1 MKVKAEIKL
10 SLFLSLIFFLIFFLS
25 YSNIASTQ
33 GNDPVNQFNQSQS
46 INITGI
52 ASTIDQAT
60 INSYL
65 NVNGDGLTWD
75 VLESE
80 VPQREQ
86 KTVEYFIY
94 QDMTQMAANTEKS
107 ATFTVYIPEKN
118 PVIKNAIIEI
128 KNLVYNTQITA
139 GSTVKIWNGTT
150 NTTLLTTGAGPAATG
165 ENLFYFIYADATP
178 ALSYIRQNGT
188 YTFTL
193 YVKFNSIRQGEN
205 AKLIL
210 TYEYDSDSPRQI
222 KTVRFFVGQ
231 LTTSL
236 AVGSSTAFTIPPL
249 NLPESNVVVRDSFF
263 ETYIHLKPGG
273 TTDEGISIDLD
284 GANAIS
290 GTPIDNA
297 GATTIDY
304 IFLYKNIFDTTTSHT
319 FNFKPTAGYAVDTVG
334 TELVLTYEYD
344 ANSPTQLKT
353 VKYLIGQDTDLYTT
367 AHTANFQRQITLPEN
382 NTNIRSIYN
391 RVSFAIAYG
400 SGAGT
405 TSYTT
410 TIGVNSTIQGSS
422 PATQVSYSL
431 DLRDEQV
438 STSMILYNA
447 TNLYNLQNENT
458 VVCSVYSSAAST
470 SYYTG
475 SKGCELIITYAFNSS
490 SPQRIR
496 TVDYFVGQNYNGSVV
511 SSISFPFS
519 FSIPENSYSIRDT
532 YLTVYGF
539 TGSATAAT
547 NTLISGIVVPGY
559 VNQTCNFRN
568 TGEARFDRC
577 WDYVLDNVTSPG
589 SYTAIFGSGV
599 TRWFS
604 STITITYTYQIF
616 YQLSVE
622 HNATISYSG
631 ILNSINVS
639 INFTSTVDDVY
650 NMTIYNFAN
659 SNWDASPCQNISATA
674 NNYYTIWCNVTSNP
688 TNYISS
694 DNKVRVRLNSTADND
709 QSTLKEEYVQF
720 YIGYEIVNQ
729 PPSLGDR
736 VEEPAS
742 PTTYSSQATYRFNIT
757 VNDPDGE
764 GDISTVIF
772 EFNGVNETVTTYVI
786 HNTTARNYSI
796 TKTDLPANPSGYT
809 FKWYAN
815 DSQNS
820 WASVVEGTYV
830 INKGV
835 NLLTSLT
842 CSPSSTVTYPI
853 QTTCTGTQSTT
864 GDDGVI
870 YYLYRDG
877 ELKSQKMNEN
887 PSETVLLG
895 AGSYVYK
902 FNSSEGANWT
912 ANSTGITLTLTVQ
925 QNTSTASYMHLVI
938 NGTESNK
945 EYTYPAATNATAWF
959 EENSF
964 VGSAPVFTL
973 YRNTTL
979 IGSSNPISD
988 VAQLAAGFYN
998 YTYYTPGNQNYS
1010 SAVKQL
1016 NLTIQKANILPH
1028 LHIAIN
1034 GTEEDSSY
1042 TYENVTNATAWS
1054 TLTGQA
1060 GITYSL
1066 YRNTSTSSLFIGSGD
1081 SVSDVLLLGANI
1093 YYYVFNTSGNE
1104 NYTSGSLTR
1113 TLTILQKTPKLSLE
1127 ASPYWSNT
1135 YPTETTVSCQAY
1147 SLNDEVVPQL
1157 YRNSSSSNPLPSNI
1171 ETIILGA
1178 GSHEYICNNTAT
1190 ENYTSTSNSS
1200 VMIIEKGNP
1209 ASYINLFID
1218 NQTNDKTISY
1228 PNVAEIRGNVSTI
1241 EGANDLIFNLYRN
1254 GLLIGSGNSTNQ
1266 TVSSIKLG
1274 NGTYVFVYNTS
1285 GGANWTSGSSSTRT
1299 LYVLKGVLSLH
1310 LTINGTEADASY
1322 NYENITNV
1330 TGWGEVT
1337 GEDLTFSL
1345 YRNSVSIELNQPGA
1359 ISDIQM
1365 LGAGTYTYIY
1375 NTSGGQNYTSNSSSI
1390 TLTITKKPI
1399 KIYLAL
1405 NGSESNKT
1413 YVYPETINATAWKD
1427 ATINDEGSITLYRN
1441 GLALDFGKIAKEEIL
1456 LGNGTYNYSA
1466 TFSAS
1471 NYTAESILSDRFA
1484 LVLKGLPPIY
1494 LAINGTQGNVTYT
1507 YPAASNSTGW
1517 LETVNKEGSVE
1528 ILRNGISLGSGDT
1541 VSEEILLAAGEYNYS
1556 LVFQETQNYSFNSIT
1571 KDRFLKINKAQ
1582 STATLTLYPESPI
1595 TYETE
1600 TVATCTETNP
1610 EDDGKLWRN
1619 DTDVT
1624 SENNTAVRLP
1634 AGSWEYVCNVSET
1647 QNYTSA
1653 SDSAIYTVNR
1663 KNANVQVY
1671 PVTQATTYP
1680 VTVLQYCIDDSSL
1693 MDCSLYRNDSLISN
1707 NTEYSPA
1714 AGVYIYKANITDT
1727 ANYTNY
1733 EDIETVTVNKAASDV
1748 RLFLNGTEADK
1759 TYTYED
1765 YANITATLNISGK
1778 VFYIETNFSGNTQI
1792 INQGTSPL
1800 TSITNDFGAGLFNVT
1815 AYWNGDEN
1823 YTGDAQTY
1831 FMTVNKKSTV
1841 THLWINGTRG
1851 NKYYT
1856 NKSWAN
1862 FTVELVD
1869 YPGKPVELW
1878 TNYTDGQWKKWD
1890 LGSSPLQ
1897 NITQLTSTGTF
1908 NFTGNYSGNANYTD
1922 SYESW
1927 LVTVSALEL
1936 TATLESLSPTSI
1948 NQGQNSTVV
1957 GNCSCTGGT
1966 CNNVY
1971 MEIQADENPIPNTTG
1986 SSLQVNGSN
1995 PYFIGSLTNSWV
2007 TRSWNITG
2015 WDAGIY
2021 AIRIK
2026 CNSTETL
2033 DVFSTA
2039 QSLQVNDTTP
2049 PTWSA
2054 NATYPLSPTTYSP
2067 GKGYQFNV
2075 TWNDNVGIS
2084 TVFIEHNFTTGG
2096 PLINSTMSNEGSE
2109 YYFNIADLKAGTYVW
2124 RSYAND
2130 TSNNWNSTEQWIY
2143 TVERA
2148 PTLTR
2153 LFLNGTEGDKTY
2165 NVTEIANFTV
2175 TLNISGKTVYLQTNM
2190 SGWIL
2195 QSGITP
2201 LYNYT
2206 QLNQKGIFNVTGYFL
2221 GDENYTESSQTY
2233 FVSVVDEESPRY
2245 SSLGQNSTWIG
2256 VGKAIL
2262 LFANWSDNFD
2272 LDYAWLE
2279 TNETRNWENKTAIK
2293 INLTQGQTWSNF
2305 TWQNSSVPA
2314 GWVIGWRVYAND
2326 SSGNENKTDLMF
2338 FFVNASE
2345 MWVFSTNGTVIS
2357 SSAVGDINDD
2367 SSIDVVFGSFDKNVY
2382 ALNGSDG
2389 RKIWNFSTNGMIS
2402 SSPALASITSSN
2414 YLDIFIGS
2422 YDYNLYALNGSNG
2435 RKIWNFSTGG
2445 KICSSPAI
2453 VDVNKDNFLDVVFGS
2468 DDGKVYALNGSD
2480 GNLIWSFQTN
2490 GKVVSSPAVVNLTVD
2505 GYPIVFI
2512 GSYDYNL
2519 YALNG
2524 SDGSKIWNFSAQE
2537 KIESS
2542 PAVDDLDNDGDLEV
2556 VFGSYDNKVYV
2567 LDANSG
2573 EEIWNYTTGNWITA
2587 SPVILDLQG
2596 EKKVVIGSHDSYVY
2610 CFNSDG
2616 SLNWTFKV
2624 PTNGRAPYLP
2634 SVADLNLD
2642 GVNDVAIGSTD
2653 GRVYILD
2660 GRDGS
2665 LIWSY
2670 NIGQYI
2676 YTSPALVDLNG
2687 DGNPDLAL
2695 GSTNKNEYVLDPP
2708 SWPTF
2713 GGNERRTRIFDNY
2726 PPELLFF
2733 DVIREGGRVKIVSLW
2748 KEKFSNL
2755 AFAIVEENST
2765 GLPLVNRINLR
2776 GMIDWVNYSFI
2787 DNGVYYGIKVFDEY
2801 GNSKEVSGF
2810 VESETKDR
2818 LPPTW
2823 STQAQHLQFNYSKNQ
2838 VYLLNLSWFDE
2849 SGIEEVIFE
2858 NNFTGEFL
2866 NESMEIS
2873 GNFYSYSVKD
2883 LPAGTYVWRS
2893 YARDVFG
2900 NWNSTPY
2907 FTLEVLKKNPEI
2919 EFSSKEEVVYPG
2931 HVDVKCVLKD
2941 GDDDAILKLI
2951 RNGDEIEI
2959 GKIVSDEEVLRSGLW
2974 QYSCIYPETQNYT
2987 QLELTK
2993 IVEVRKGVPELNLK
3007 VEYEKNSCPAQVK
3020 ITAYEN
3026 NSGDEDISYRLYST
3040 DLIGEG
3046 SYLEYVESLR
3056 AGIYSFTYNSSEG
3069 ENWTSNSISKMII
3082 INDSLPPENLLFN
3095 KKLVEKEGL
3104 KIYSL
3109 WQENC
3114 SSLAYGIIRENSTG
3128 EFKTNKVKMSGSLD
3142 WVNYTIPEKDIKS
3155 REGCVMFL
3163 GFICLKRIFF
3173 EVEAFDNYSNSAKKS
3188 DDILLILIF
3197 PIQINLFRR

>member
-10 SLFLSLIFFLIFFLS
+10 SLFISLIFFLIFFLS

-33 GNDPVNQFNQSQS
+33 GNDPANQFNQSQS

-249 NLPESNVVVRDSFF
+249 NLPEGNVVVRDSFF
-263 ETYIHLKPGG
+263 ETYIHLVPGG

-284 GANAIS
+284 EANAIS

-304 IFLYKNIFDTTTSHT
+304 IFLYRNIFDTTSSHT

-400 SGAGT
+400 TGAGNT
-405 TSYTT
+405 RYTT

-458 VVCSVYSSAAST
+458 VICSVYSSAAST

-475 SKGCELIITYAFNSS
+475 SKGCELIMTYAFNSS

-688 TNYISS
+688 TNYVSS
-694 DNKVRVRLNSTADND
+694 DNKVRVRLNSTIDND
-709 QSTLKEEYVQF
+709 QATLKEEYVQF

-853 QTTCTGTQSTT
+853 QTTCTGTQSAT
-864 GDDGVI
+864 GDDDVI

-877 ELKSQKMNEN
+877 ELKSQKMNDN

-1299 LYVLKGVLSLH
+1299 LYVLKGVLPLH

-1528 ILRNGISLGSGDT
+1528 LLRNGISLGSGDT

-1619 DTDVT
+1619 NTDVT
-1624 SENNTAVRLP
+1624 SENNTEIILP
-1634 AGSWEYVCNVSET
+1634 AGAWEYVCNVSET

-1653 SDSAIYTVNR
+1653 SDSVIY
-1663 KNANVQVY
+1663 
-1671 PVTQATTYP
+1671 
-1680 VTVLQYCIDDSSL
+1680 I
-1693 MDCSLYRNDSLISN
+1693 
-1707 NTEYSPA
+1707 
-1714 AGVYIYKANITDT
+1714 
-1727 ANYTNY
+1727 
-1733 EDIETVTVNKAASDV
+1733 
-1748 RLFLNGTEADK
+1748 
-1759 TYTYED
+1759 
-1765 YANITATLNISGK
+1765 
-1778 VFYIETNFSGNTQI
+1778 
-1792 INQGTSPL
+1792 
-1800 TSITNDFGAGLFNVT
+1800 
-1815 AYWNGDEN
+1815 
-1823 YTGDAQTY
+1823 
-1831 FMTVNKKSTV
+1831 VNKKST
-1841 THLWINGTRG
+1841 TLYLWLNRSRED
-1851 NKYYT
+1851 KYYL
-1856 NKSWAN
+1856 NKSYAN
-1862 FTVELVD
+1862 FTVELVG

-1878 TNYTDGQWKKWD
+1878 TNYTDGQWKRWD
-1890 LGSSPLQ
+1890 YGDSPLQ
-1897 NITQLTSTGTF
+1897 NITQFTSTGTF
-1908 NFTGNYSGNANYTD
+1908 NFTGNFSGDENYTA

-1927 LVTVSALEL
+1927 IVTVGLLSLE
-1936 TATLESLSPTSI
+1936 AKIESFEPKSI
-1948 NQGQNSTVV
+1948 KQGKNSTLI

-1971 MEIQADENPIPNTTG
+1971 IEILADDEPIPNVTG
-1986 SSLQVNGSN
+1986 YNLQVNGSGS
-1995 PYFIGSLTNSWV
+1995 YYLGSLTNSWA
-2007 TRSWNITG
+2007 TASWNITG
-2015 WDAGIY
+2015 WEAGLY
-2021 AIRIK
+2021 AIKIK
-2026 CNSTETL
+2026 CNSTETG
-2033 DVFSTA
+2033 DSFSDE
-2039 QSLQVNDTTP
+2039 QMLQVNDSRSP
-2049 PTWSA
+2049 NWS
-2054 NATYPLSPTTYSP
+2054 NNLTQPQSPTVYEP
-2067 GKGYQFNV
+2067 NKNYQFNL
-2075 TWNDNVGIS
+2075 TWYDNVGIS
-2084 TVFIEHNFTTGG
+2084 KVLIEHNFTTGG
-2096 PLINSTMSNEGSE
+2096 PLVNSTMNNEGYE
-2109 YYFNIADLKAGTYVW
+2109 YFFSLSDLPAGTYVW

-2130 TSNNWNSTEQWIY
+2130 TSNNWNKTDQWVY
-2143 TVERA
+2143 VVEKA
-2148 PTLTR
+2148 STLTR
-2153 LFLNGTEGDKTY
+2153 LFLNGSESDRTY
-2165 NVTEIANFTV
+2165 NVSEVANFTV
-2175 TLNISGKTVYLQTNM
+2175 ALNVSGKTVYLETNM
-2190 SGWIL
+2190 SDWVL
-2195 QSGITP
+2195 QSSVTP

-2206 QLNQKGIFNVTGYFL
+2206 KLNQKGIFNVTGYFL
-2221 GDENYTESSQTY
+2221 GDENYTASSQTY
-2233 FVSVVDEESPRY
+2233 FVSVIDEESPSW

-2389 RKIWNFSTNGMIS
+2389 SKIWNFSTNGMIS

-2453 VDVNKDNFLDVVFGS
+2453 VDVNKDNFLDVIFGS
-2468 DDGKVYALNGSD
+2468 DDGKVYALNGSN

-2567 LDANSG
+2567 LDANTG

-2660 GRDGS
+2660 GREGS

-2687 DGNPDLAL
+2687 DGNLDLAL

-2713 GGNERRTRIFDNY
+2713 GGNERRTRIFDNS
-2726 PPELLFF
+2726 PPDLLFF
-2733 DVIREGGRVKIVSLW
+2733 DVIREGGRVKIVSFW

-2776 GMIDWVNYSFI
+2776 GMIEWVNYSFI

-2858 NNFTGEFL
+2858 NNFTGEFS

-2919 EFSSKEEVVYPG
+2919 GFSSKEEVVYPG
-2931 HVDVKCVLKD
+2931 HVDVKCVLKE

-2993 IVEVRKGVPELNLK
+2993 IVEVKKGVPELNLK

-3020 ITAYEN
+3020 ITAYDN